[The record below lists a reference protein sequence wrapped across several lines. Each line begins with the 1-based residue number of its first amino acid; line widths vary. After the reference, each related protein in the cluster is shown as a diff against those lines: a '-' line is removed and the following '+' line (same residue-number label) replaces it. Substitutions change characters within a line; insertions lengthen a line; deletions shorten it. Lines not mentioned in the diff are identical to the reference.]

1 MERNCKRKFSENE
14 ENGDSQLP
22 SVKYKKLDPYAG
34 TSSGVAS
41 MQSQSPPVQLN
52 EESKNVSQKS
62 LVPRYEEFHQYKTKF
77 SPYIV
82 QHVNSRHPR

>member
-34 TSSGVAS
+34 TYSGDAN

-52 EESKNVSQKS
+52 KESQKVSQ
-62 LVPRYEEFHQYKTKF
+62 
-77 SPYIV
+77 
-82 QHVNSRHPR
+82 